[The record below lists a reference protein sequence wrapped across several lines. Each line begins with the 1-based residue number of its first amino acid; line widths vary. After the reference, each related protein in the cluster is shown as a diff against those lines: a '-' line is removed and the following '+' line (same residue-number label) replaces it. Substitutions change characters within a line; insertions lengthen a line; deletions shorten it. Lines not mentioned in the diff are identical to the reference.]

1 MTDRSTSPPWTD
13 DSLPKTD
20 ITGRTEF
27 ARAVAARIDSCVD
40 GQGSTVFG
48 LVGPWGSGKT
58 TLLTEIVGQLD
69 EWKSVWF
76 SPWSVADVGS
86 ITSEFVAALSEAF
99 PKSPS
104 VKEKLATYSRFGTPM
119 LKMIPVVGDAVS
131 SVTAEA
137 IAALTKRPAWH
148 SEFGKLSDEI
158 AELHHRVLVIVDDV
172 DRLDGHELRS
182 LLRVVRLLGRFAN
195 VHYLMAY
202 DQATIESVLA
212 SVGPNGESSEFMEKI
227 VQYPFEVPP
236 TPMVVRR
243 RWSRQI
249 LDAVSPPDEAIGGL
263 HAEHREELVKILASG
278 LETPRAAERLREQMH
293 SLSGLLAAAEVD
305 AFDFTALT
313 WLRIAHHQVWDDI
326 RLNAEYYLSWR
337 ESDSTETQ
345 QERMKRVGSLVTRG
359 HARPVQ
365 DAVSYL
371 FEPMGVMGALA
382 GRQGRM
388 QKARYFDRYF
398 QVGLA
403 EDDVSER
410 KTQEALNELANGLVS
425 SQDIAALKTIIL
437 GQDEE
442 RSALA
447 LEVAG
452 NLRSSALTTS
462 PVILDYVEEICSELR
477 PIAKTHPFLLSAAE
491 RWLAKEILLALET
504 NLVSAEKVISRF
516 GYQFLTA
523 SAYAIKRSGGRD
535 QAQIQTLYADVARH
549 WVAEVRNEPLATT
562 LARPELIL
570 MTSFCVW
577 IVELENYGGF
587 LSERIVDG
595 KTLVDAAGGYVSFN
609 EWVGSDVTYDVV
621 FREQEF
627 RFAAGGA
634 VTDSLL
640 AELSLP
646 GDVPDYALSDLSD
659 RDLTEAQRRDFATR
673 SILALKSSQTQKSE

>member
-1 MTDRSTSPPWTD
+1 
-13 DSLPKTD
+13 
-20 ITGRTEF
+20 
-27 ARAVAARIDSCVD
+27 
-40 GQGSTVFG
+40 
-48 LVGPWGSGKT
+48 
-58 TLLTEIVGQLD
+58 
-69 EWKSVWF
+69 
-76 SPWSVADVGS
+76 
-86 ITSEFVAALSEAF
+86 
-99 PKSPS
+99 
-104 VKEKLATYSRFGTPM
+104 M

-131 SVTAEA
+131 SVTAET

-172 DRLDGHELRS
+172 DRLDGYELRS

-212 SVGPNGESSEFMEKI
+212 SVGPHGESSDFMEKI
-227 VQYPFEVPP
+227 VQHPFEVPP

-249 LDAVSPPDEAIGGL
+249 LDAVSPPGRAAGGL
-263 HAEHREELVKILASG
+263 HAEHREELVKILAAG
-278 LETPRAAERLREQMH
+278 LETPRSAERLREQMH

-337 ESDSTETQ
+337 DSDSTDTQ
-345 QERMKRVGSLVTRG
+345 QERMKRVGSLVARG

-365 DAVSYL
+365 NAVNYL
-371 FEPMGVMGALA
+371 FEPTGIMGALA

-388 QKARYFDRYF
+388 QRARYFDRYF
-398 QVGLA
+398 HIGLA

-410 KTQEALNELANGLVS
+410 KTHKALSELASGLVR
-425 SQDIAALKTIIL
+425 SQDIADLKSIIL

-452 NLRSSALTTS
+452 NLRSSSLTTS
-462 PVILDYVEEICSELR
+462 PVILDYVEDICSELR
-477 PIAKTHPFLLSAAE
+477 PIAKIHPFLLSAAE

-504 NLVSAEKVISRF
+504 NLVPAKQVISRF
-516 GYQFLTA
+516 GYQVLTA
-523 SAYAIKRSGGRD
+523 SAYALKRSGGRD
-535 QAQIQTLYADVARH
+535 QAQIKTLYADVARH
-549 WVAEVRNEPLATT
+549 WDSEVRNEPLATT
-562 LARPELIL
+562 LARPELAL

-577 IVELENYGGF
+577 IVEIENYADF
-587 LSERIVDG
+587 LSDRIVDG
-595 KTLVDAAGGYVSFN
+595 KTLVDVAVAYVSFD
-609 EWVGSDVTYDVV
+609 EWVGSDVTYDIV

-627 RFAAGGA
+627 RFAAGRA

-646 GDVPDYALSDLSD
+646 GEVPDYALSDLRD
-659 RDLTEAQRRDFATR
+659 RNLTKTQRRDFATR
-673 SILALKSSQTQKSE
+673 SILGLKSKKSQKPE

>member
-1 MTDRSTSPPWTD
+1 MTDRLTSPPWTD

-20 ITGRTEF
+20 IAGRAEF
-27 ARAVAARIDSCVD
+27 ARAVASRIDSCVD

-58 TLLTEIVGQLD
+58 TLLSEIVEQLD
-69 EWKSVWF
+69 DWKSVWF

-86 ITSEFVAALSEAF
+86 ITAEFVSALAEAF

-104 VKEKLATYSRFGTPM
+104 VKESLAKYSRFGTPM
-119 LKMIPVVGDAVS
+119 LKMIPVVGDAIS
-131 SVTAEA
+131 SVTTEA
-137 IAALTKRPAWH
+137 ITELTKRPAWH

-202 DQATIESVLA
+202 DQATIESVLT

-293 SLSGLLAAAEVD
+293 SLSGLAAAAEVD
-305 AFDFTALT
+305 ALDFTALT

-326 RLNAEYYLSWR
+326 RLNPDYYLSWR
-337 ESDSTETQ
+337 EGESAEAQ
-345 QERMKRVGSLVTRG
+345 QQRMKRISSLVARG
-359 HARPVQ
+359 HAKPVQ

-410 KTQEALNELANGLVS
+410 KTQKALNELASGLAS
-425 SQDIAALKTIIL
+425 SQDIAVLRTIIL
-437 GQDEE
+437 GRDEE

-452 NLRSSALTTS
+452 NLRSSALATS

-477 PIAKTHPFLLSAAE
+477 PMAEMHPFRLSAAE

-504 NLVSAEKVISRF
+504 DLLPAEKAISRF

-523 SAYAIKRSGGRD
+523 SAFSMKRSGGRG
-535 QAQIQTLYADVARH
+535 QAEIQSLFSDVARQ
-549 WVAEVRNEPLATT
+549 WVAEVRKEPLATT

-570 MTSFCVW
+570 MTSFCIWV
-577 IVELENYGGF
+577 VELENQGGF

-595 KTLVDAAGGYVSFN
+595 RTLVDAATGFVSFN
-609 EWVGSDVTYDVV
+609 EWVGADVTYDVV

-627 RFAAGGA
+627 QFAAGVA

-646 GDVPDYALSDLSD
+646 RDVPDYAVSDLSD
-659 RDLTEAQRRDFATR
+659 RDLSEVQRRDFATR
-673 SILALKSSQTQKSE
+673 SILALKRSQTQNSD